1 VTVLLSAPVLVTVGA
16 ALLAGLARGFSG
28 FGAALIFIPLAGAA
42 IGPRA
47 AAPVLLVV
55 DAVLTLAMV
64 PNAWRLAE
72 RREVAVLLLGA
83 LVGVPVGAAL
93 LATSDPLIVRWAVVA
108 LVLVLLAFL
117 ISGARLARAAPA
129 PAAVGVGA
137 AAGFFSGL
145 AQMGGPPVVAYWL
158 GRALPGATVR
168 ANLIVYFALSS
179 ALSFVSY
186 VGAGLITG
194 EVVLLTVAT
203 TPAYAAG
210 LFLGARLFHR
220 ASEATFRRLCYA
232 LIAAAA
238 ILSMPVLDGILR

>member
-1 VTVLLSAPVLVTVGA
+1 MAFLVTAPVLVALGA

-28 FGAALIFIPLAGAA
+28 FGASLIFIPIAGAA
-42 IGPRA
+42 IGPRV
-47 AAPVLLVV
+47 AAPVLLIV

-64 PNAWRLAE
+64 PNAWRLCE
-72 RREVAVLLLGA
+72 RREVAVMLLGA
-83 LVGVPVGAAL
+83 LVGVPVGTAL
-93 LATSDPLIVRWAVVA
+93 LATSDPVTVRWAVVA
-108 LVLVLLAFL
+108 LVFVLLSFL
-117 ISGARLARAAPA
+117 ISGVRLVRAASA
-129 PAAVGVGA
+129 PVAIGVGA

-179 ALSFVSY
+179 VLSFASY
-186 VGAGLITG
+186 LGAGLITG
-194 EVVLLTVAT
+194 EVVVLTVAT

-210 LFLGARLFHR
+210 LFAGARLFDR
-220 ASEATFRRLCYA
+220 ASEVLFRRLCYG

-238 ILSMPVLDGILR
+238 LLSMPVLDGWLR